1 MRRSVAGAMCALVLV
16 LAAVNVAAGQRGARA
31 ITGTVMDSANH
42 KPLSQA
48 GVYLG
53 RMPAGQR
60 TGNDGKFS
68 VSAPPDALLLL
79 VRRSGYVPV
88 IVEVPADT
96 VVTDVGAK
104 SLRQV
109 KTDEDRAAV
118 ENADVRMYPE
128 LAQFYD
134 HKKGFRQGVFLAPDE
149 LSRLGG
155 SLFTLIRQK
164 PGFHFICIVTRRGDV
179 DCGQEANRGRT
190 SILDPHPTSREQE
203 PCVMHVW
210 TNALGPQH
218 TLDEILMED
227 VLAVEAFPTP
237 GVTPS
242 EFAGSPCATIM
253 LWMRHSGAVT
263 ARP

>member
-1 MRRSVAGAMCALVLV
+1 MRHSVAGATFAVVLV
-16 LAAVNVAAGQRGARA
+16 LAAVRVAAGQSATRS

-48 GVYLG
+48 GVYFG

-68 VSAPPDALLLL
+68 VSAPQDALLL
-79 VRRSGYVPV
+79 
-88 IVEVPADT
+88 
-96 VVTDVGAK
+96 
-104 SLRQV
+104 
-109 KTDEDRAAV
+109 
-118 ENADVRMYPE
+118 MYPE

-134 HKKGFRQGVFLAPDE
+134 HKKGFRQGVFLAPDD

-190 SILDPHPTSREQE
+190 SISDPNPTSREQE

-253 LWMRHSGAVT
+253 LWMRHSGPVT